1 MTRVKNLILLT
12 ILTAFGLQS
21 CNVGTTGT
29 WKDENIKQV
38 LKKEIETLDK
48 KVIEAVTTNNSD
60 LLKSIMSDKLLEKS
74 GDNIDQ
80 LIQQASSIITT
91 TDYKVLNQFQAKNST
106 IGIGNTVLSGVSGLN
121 DYVIH
126 YQALNEEMF
135 ISILIPKGGLDEFI
149 VTNIYGKYPD
159 GWKLNILQFG
169 QYKVNS
175 QTAPELYNQA
185 KKEYENGYL
194 MDAANNMF
202 LSSRVANPANNFWQY
217 QEQDEMKEFYE
228 KVMTEI
234 NSKYKFP
241 MTLDEIDS
249 KPQILSIYPLGM
261 AEGYFPM
268 IEYLTNLDLKDT
280 VQTKA
285 EYENIHLEIVKSFKG
300 IDKNKD
306 YIFYKAFSQMPDGKT
321 QIPTYGF
328 IKELK

>member
-1 MTRVKNLILLT
+1 MTRMKNLILLT

-29 WKDENIKQV
+29 WKDENIEQG
-38 LKKEIETLDK
+38 LKNEIEALDR
-48 KVIEAVTTNNSD
+48 KVMEAVTTNNSD
-60 LLKSIMSDKLLEKS
+60 LLKSIMSDKLLGKS

-91 TDYKVLNQFQAKNST
+91 TDYIILNQF
-106 IGIGNTVLSGVSGLN
+106 
-121 DYVIH
+121 
-126 YQALNEEMF
+126 
-135 ISILIPKGGLDEFI
+135 
-149 VTNIYGKYPD
+149 
-159 GWKLNILQFG
+159 
-169 QYKVNS
+169 
-175 QTAPELYNQA
+175 
-185 KKEYENGYL
+185 
-194 MDAANNMF
+194 
-202 LSSRVANPANNFWQY
+202 
-217 QEQDEMKEFYE
+217 E

-241 MTLDEIDS
+241 MTLDAIDS

-300 IDKNKD
+300 IDKDKD

-321 QIPTYGF
+321 QVPTYGF